1 MHEIKRVVILGAGAI
16 GAVYA
21 SKFFQAADFSTA
33 LLASGPR
40 YDRLRRE
47 GLVVNGQTYHIPVR
61 RVEDESAPPADL
73 VLVAVKFHHLPQAV
87 RDLRNVIGEE
97 TTILS
102 VMNGLDSEE
111 ALGAAYGPDKVLYA
125 VAVGIDGQRQGN
137 RVTYTNAGKI
147 VFGEADNRQ
156 ISPRVRRVQAAF
168 DRAGIAYE
176 TPPDMLRAMWWKF
189 MVNVG
194 MNQASAVLRAPYGVF
209 QTMPEAQAL
218 MESLMREVV
227 ALAPA
232 EGVHLV
238 EQDIA
243 DWYPILHRLSP
254 QGQTSMLQDIEAER
268 KTEVEMFAG
277 KVVALGEKHGIP
289 TPVNETF
296 LRLIRVLEQMQSP
309 KR

>member
-97 TTILS
+97 TVILS

-111 ALGAAYGPDKVLYA
+111 MLGAAYGPDKVLYA
-125 VAVGIDGQRQGN
+125 VSVGMDGQRQGN
-137 RVTYTNAGKI
+137 RITYTNAGKI

-194 MNQASAVLRAPYGVF
+194 MNQASAVLRAPYSVF

-232 EGVHLV
+232 EGVHLA

-243 DWYPILHRLSP
+243 EWYPILHRLAP
-254 QGQTSMLQDIEAER
+254 QGQTSMLQDIEAGR

-289 TPVNETF
+289 TPVNETL
-296 LRLIRVLEQMQSP
+296 LRLIRVLEQMAAA
-309 KR
+309 

>member
-21 SKFFQAADFSTA
+21 SKFFQAAGLATS
-33 LLASGPR
+33 LLAGGTR

-47 GLVVNGQTYHIPVR
+47 GLVVNGQMYRIPVR
-61 RVEDESAPPADL
+61 HVEDEAAPPADL
-73 VLVAVKFHHLPQAV
+73 VLVAVKFHHLPQAI
-87 RDLRNVIGEE
+87 RDLRRVIGKE
-97 TTILS
+97 TVILS

-111 ALGAAYGPDKVLYA
+111 MLGAAYGPDKVLYA
-125 VAVGIDGQRQGN
+125 VSVGMDGQRQGN
-137 RVTYTNAGKI
+137 RITYTNAGKI

-194 MNQASAVLRAPYGVF
+194 MNQASAVLRAPYSVF

-232 EGVHLV
+232 EGVHLA

-243 DWYPILHRLSP
+243 GWYPILHRLAP
-254 QGQTSMLQDIEAER
+254 QGQTSMLQDIEAGR

-289 TPVNETF
+289 TPVNETL
-296 LRLIRVLEQMQSP
+296 LRLIRVLEQMAAA
-309 KR
+309 